1 MWQENLKDACN
12 NQENNNQ
19 KNNIQENKNQ
29 ENNLENLEDAH
40 NNPAPVACSDRLLR
54 HCLASGESIP
64 AFECSAVIKAHHE
77 NVLKRR
83 RKNNVK
89 VQLKGKEVRKK
100 SC

>member
-1 MWQENLKDACN
+1 MFTIIRKNNNQKSNNQEKN
-12 NQENNNQ
+12 NQENNQ
-19 KNNIQENKNQ
+19 
-29 ENNLENLEDAH
+29 ENLEDVR

-77 NVLKRR
+77 NVLKII

-89 VQLKGKEVRKK
+89 VQLKGKDPSEK
-100 SC
+100 SPNKRN

>member
-1 MWQENLKDACN
+1 MFTIIRKNNNQKSNNQEKN
-12 NQENNNQ
+12 NQENNQ
-19 KNNIQENKNQ
+19 
-29 ENNLENLEDAH
+29 ENLEDVR

-77 NVLKRR
+77 NVLIRR

-89 VQLKGKEVRKK
+89 VQLRGKDPSEKRPNKRN
-100 SC
+100 

>member
-1 MWQENLKDACN
+1 MFTIIRKNDNQKSNNQEKN
-12 NQENNNQ
+12 NQENNQ
-19 KNNIQENKNQ
+19 
-29 ENNLENLEDAH
+29 ENLEDVR

-77 NVLKRR
+77 NVLIRR

-89 VQLKGKEVRKK
+89 VQLKGKDPSEK
-100 SC
+100 SPNKRD

>member
-1 MWQENLKDACN
+1 MFTIIRKKN
-12 NQENNNQ
+12 NHENNNQ
-19 KNNIQENKNQ
+19 KNNNQ
-29 ENNLENLEDAH
+29 ENLEDVR

-89 VQLKGKEVRKK
+89 VQLKGKDPSEK
-100 SC
+100 SPNKRNLSQ